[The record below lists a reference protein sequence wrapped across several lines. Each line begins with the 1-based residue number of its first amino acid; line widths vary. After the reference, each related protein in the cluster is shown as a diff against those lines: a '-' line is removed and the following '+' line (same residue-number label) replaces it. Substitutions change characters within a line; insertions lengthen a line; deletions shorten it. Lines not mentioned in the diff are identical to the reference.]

1 MRDFARNNA
10 NLALLASGYAGRKRM
25 TPVALTIA
33 GSDPSGGAGLQADLK
48 TFQAYGVY
56 GTSVVTVV
64 TVQNTVRSS
73 RVQALDAT
81 LVGEQLDAVL
91 EDIPPQAVKTG
102 ALGTAAIVEAVA
114 LRSLGCPLVIDPV
127 MVGKHGGMLIDR
139 DARAALVRLLFP
151 KAVLVMPNLDE
162 ARELTGLEVRDVGRM
177 KEAARRVAD
186 LGPASVLVKGGHLE
200 GADAVDILWHAGEF
214 LELRAPRIES
224 LHTHGTGC
232 VYSAAVTAGLA
243 LGYPL
248 IDAAKRAKAFVLE
261 AIRTAPG
268 LGAGHGPLNIARL

>member
-1 MRDFARNNA
+1 
-10 NLALLASGYAGRKRM
+10 M

-48 TFQAYGVY
+48 TFQAFGVY

-73 RVQALDAT
+73 RVEALDAA
-81 LVGEQLDAVL
+81 LAGEQLDAVL
-91 EDIPPQAVKTG
+91 EDIPPQAAKTG

-114 LRSLGCPLVIDPV
+114 SRRFDCPLVIDPV
-127 MVGKHGGMLIDR
+127 MVGKHGGLLIGR

-151 KAVLVMPNLDE
+151 KAALVMPNLDE
-162 ARELTGLEVRDVGRM
+162 VRELTAMDVRNIDQM
-177 KEAARRVAD
+177 KEAAMRVSD

-200 GADAVDILWHAGEF
+200 GPEAVDVLWHGGEF

-224 LHTHGTGC
+224 RHTHGTGC
-232 VYSAAVTAGLA
+232 VYSAAIAAGLA
-243 LGYPL
+243 LGNPL
-248 IDAAKRAKAFVLE
+248 PDAARRAKAFVHN
-261 AIRTAPG
+261 AIRMAPG
-268 LGAGHGPLNIARL
+268 LGAGHGPLGIVPL

>member
-1 MRDFARNNA
+1 
-10 NLALLASGYAGRKRM
+10 M

-48 TFQAYGVY
+48 TFQAFGVY

-73 RVQALDAT
+73 RVEALDAA
-81 LVGEQLDAVL
+81 LAGEQLDAVL
-91 EDIPPQAVKTG
+91 EDIPPQAAKTG

-114 LRSLGCPLVIDPV
+114 SRRFDCPLVIDPV
-127 MVGKHGGMLIDR
+127 MVGKHGGLLIGR

-151 KAVLVMPNLDE
+151 KAALVMPNLDE
-162 ARELTGLEVRDVGRM
+162 VRELTAMDVRNIDQM
-177 KEAARRVAD
+177 KEAAKRVSD

-200 GADAVDILWHAGEF
+200 GPEAVDVLWHGGEF

-224 LHTHGTGC
+224 RHTHGTGC
-232 VYSAAVTAGLA
+232 VYSAAIAAGLA
-243 LGYPL
+243 LGNPL
-248 IDAAKRAKAFVLE
+248 PDAARRAKAFVHN
-261 AIRTAPG
+261 AIRMAPG
-268 LGAGHGPLNIARL
+268 LGAGHGPLGIVPL

>member
-1 MRDFARNNA
+1 
-10 NLALLASGYAGRKRM
+10 M

-48 TFQAYGVY
+48 SFQAFGVY

-73 RVQALDAT
+73 RVEALDAA

-91 EDIPPQAVKTG
+91 QDIPPKAAKTG

-114 LRSLGCPLVIDPV
+114 ARSFGGPLVIDPV
-127 MVGKHGGMLIDR
+127 MVGKHGGMLIAG
-139 DARAALVRLLFP
+139 DARRAMVKLLFP
-151 KAVLVMPNLDE
+151 KAALVMPNLDE
-162 ARELTGLEVRDVGRM
+162 VRELTGLEVREIGQMRD
-177 KEAARRVAD
+177 AAKRVAD

-200 GADAVDILWHAGEF
+200 GPEAVDILWHDGEF
-214 LELRAPRIES
+214 LELRTPRIDS
-224 LHTHGTGC
+224 RHTHGTGC
-232 VYSAAVTAGLA
+232 VYSAAITAGLA
-243 LGYPL
+243 LGQPL
-248 IDAAKRAKAFVLE
+248 PEAARQAKAFLHD

-268 LGAGHGPLNIARL
+268 LGAGHGPLNITRL